1 MNDIK
6 LKPCPFCSGK
16 ALSKIRIMRE
26 DPQIG
31 IRITREDPQ
40 IGVDYAQLQIYCS
53 KCNISKVKS
62 IDSNRTLDNL
72 QTVMSQ
78 LIDSWNTR
86 SIIISE

>member
-16 ALSKIRIMRE
+16 ALSKIRIM
-26 DPQIG
+26 
-31 IRITREDPQ
+31 REDPQ

-86 SIIISE
+86 SIVINE

>member
-16 ALSKIRIMRE
+16 ALSRIRIMRE
-26 DPQIG
+26 DS
-31 IRITREDPQ
+31 E

-53 KCNISKVKS
+53 KCNIGKVKS

-86 SIIISE
+86 SIVISE

>member
-6 LKPCPFCSGK
+6 LKPCPFCGGK
-16 ALSKIRIMRE
+16 ALTRIRIMRE
-26 DPQIG
+26 DPNIS
-31 IRITREDPQ
+31 
-40 IGVDYAQLQIYCS
+40 VDYAQLQIYCS
-53 KCNISKVKS
+53 KCNIGKAKT

-86 SIIISE
+86 RIVISE